1 MNEELKYKYYSKGF
15 VIIKNVLRKKDL
27 DECKK
32 QILNSYKRVFNKE
45 LDYKNIHNFLTKCE
59 NNKEWDK
66 MYVAFKD
73 VCKSKSF
80 FNISKK
86 LGALSKKFFNTRTK
100 LITAAYAIGIKNS
113 KRTSYDWHQE
123 KTYYSKIKKKTFHYQ
138 FPFFEK
144 CYKSNGTMSVLEG
157 SHSLGEIL
165 NYSYNRK
172 FKRGVYSYIPKDI
185 KLIKKYFREKFLNMD
200 LGDVCIFHENIVH
213 RTNVN
218 KTNKIRFAG
227 IIRQQAL

>member
-80 FNISKK
+80 LNISKK
-86 LGALSKKFFNTRTK
+86 LEVLSSKFFNTRTK
-100 LITAAYAIGIKNS
+100 LITTAYAIGIKNS

-200 LGDVCIFHENIVH
+200 LGDVCIFHENIIH
-213 RTNVN
+213 KSNIN

-227 IIRQQAL
+227 IVRQQAI